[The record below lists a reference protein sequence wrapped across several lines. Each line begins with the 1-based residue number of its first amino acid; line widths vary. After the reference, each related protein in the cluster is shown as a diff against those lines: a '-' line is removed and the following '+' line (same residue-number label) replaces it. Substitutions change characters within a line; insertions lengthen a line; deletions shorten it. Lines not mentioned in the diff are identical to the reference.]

1 MSMFANAVNELL
13 RLQSELDHLRRTPPH
28 TFFGSAPSA
37 AGVFPPVNV
46 FRDAKGD
53 AVLRAEMPGM
63 KPEDIS
69 ITCEQRRLTISGE
82 RKPDSPGNGYHRR
95 ERPFGKFSRS
105 FQLPPDLDVD
115 RAQATFG
122 QGVMTLRIPQA
133 AAAKPRHITIQ
144 AA

>member
-13 RLQSELDHLRRTPPH
+13 QLQSELDQLRRTPPH
-28 TFFGSAPSA
+28 TFFGFGASA

-46 FRDAKGD
+46 VRDAKGD
-53 AVLRAEMPGM
+53 VVLRAEMPGM

-69 ITCEQRRLTISGE
+69 ITCEHRRLTISGQ
-82 RKPDSPGNGYHRR
+82 RKADSPGSGYHRR

-105 FQLPPDLDVD
+105 FQLPPDLEIE
-115 RAQATFG
+115 RAQATVG
-122 QGVMTLRIPQA
+122 QGIMTLRIPQA
-133 AAAKPRHITIQ
+133 AAAKPRNITFQ